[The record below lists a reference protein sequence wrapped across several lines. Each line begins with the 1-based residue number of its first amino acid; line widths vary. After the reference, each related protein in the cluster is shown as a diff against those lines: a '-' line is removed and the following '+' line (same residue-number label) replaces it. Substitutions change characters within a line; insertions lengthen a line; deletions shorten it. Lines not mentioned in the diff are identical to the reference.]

1 METIRNEL
9 RNIAIIAHVDHGKT
23 TLVNE
28 MLKQGGVF
36 RENQQIADRVMDSN
50 DLERERGITILS
62 KNTSVYYKDVKI
74 NVVDTPGH
82 ADFGGEVERV
92 LKMVDGVLLLID
104 SFEGPMPQTRFVL
117 QHALALNLP
126 VIVVVNKV
134 DRPDARCEE
143 VVSETI
149 DLMID
154 LSDDEALLDTP
165 IVYASA
171 RTGTATL
178 DLSQPG
184 TDLRPLFET
193 ILEHIPAPKGD
204 PEGPAQM
211 LVSTIDY
218 NDYVGRIGV
227 GRITRGT
234 LRLNTMYTRV
244 NLTDESLHE
253 NFRLSSLFAFDGLKR
268 TAVEEAS
275 MGEIVA
281 VTGIEDIMI
290 GDTIC
295 ATDTLEA
302 LPFVKITE
310 PTVQMTFSVN
320 DSPFAGR
327 EGTYVTSRHLRD
339 RLFRELQTDV
349 SLRVEEAE
357 TPDAFRVSGRG
368 ELHLSVLIENMRR
381 QGYEFQ
387 VSKPE
392 VLYHRDEN
400 GALLEPMEKMVCDV
414 PSEYAGAV
422 IEKIGRRRGVMDNMS
437 GTDRVRLE
445 FTVPRRGLF
454 GYRSEFMTDTRGEG
468 VMSSVFDRY
477 SPYMGEIPHRSFGA
491 LVSTETGTAVMY
503 GLFYAQ
509 DRGTLFCGPNT
520 AVYCGMIVGQNA
532 RTGDIDVN
540 VCRQKHLTSIRN
552 AAGAETAMKLTSMKT
567 LTLEECLEFI
577 DDDELLEV
585 TPKSLRMRKRILETE
600 MRKKAAARARA
611 AVKD

>member
-1 METIRNEL
+1 MIRENL

-36 RENQQIADRVMDSN
+36 RENQQVADRVMDN
-50 DLERERGITILS
+50 NAIEKERGITILA
-62 KNTSVYYKDVKI
+62 KNTSMYYKDVKI

-117 QHALALNLP
+117 QHALALGLP
-126 VIVVVNKV
+126 VIIVINKM

-143 VVSETI
+143 VYNEAF

-154 LSDDEALLDTP
+154 LGADESQLDTP
-165 IVYASA
+165 VVYASA
-171 RTGTATL
+171 RAGTATL
-178 DLSQPG
+178 DPNVPSK
-184 TDLRPLFET
+184 DLRPLFET
-193 ILEHIPAPKGD
+193 ILKYIPAPKGD
-204 PEGPAQM
+204 PDAPVQM
-211 LVSTIDY
+211 LISTIDY
-218 NDYVGRIGV
+218 NEFVGRIGI
-227 GRITRGT
+227 GRISRGT
-234 LRLNTMYTRV
+234 LKLNSMATRCN
-244 NLTDESLHE
+244 NLNPDLHE
-253 NFRLSSLFAFDGLKR
+253 NFRLSSLFAFEGLKR
-268 TAVEEAS
+268 VPVESAS

-281 VTGIEDIMI
+281 ITGIEDIMI

-295 ATDTLEA
+295 APDTVEP

-310 PTVQMTFSVN
+310 PTVAMTFSVN

-327 EGTYVTSRHLRD
+327 EGTYVTSRHLRA
-339 RLFRELQTDV
+339 RLMRELQTDV
-349 SLRVEEAE
+349 SLRVEETDSA
-357 TPDAFRVSGRG
+357 DSFRVSGRG

-392 VLYHRDEN
+392 VLFHYDEN
-400 GALLEPMEKMVCDV
+400 GNKLEPMERMVADV

-445 FTVPRRGLF
+445 FTVPSRGLF

-468 VMSSVFDRY
+468 VMSAVFDHY
-477 SPYMGEIPHRSFGA
+477 EPYKGDIPHRNVGA
-491 LVSTETGTAVMY
+491 LVSTETGDAVMY

-520 AVYCGMIVGQNA
+520 AVYTGMIVGQNA
-532 RTGDIDVN
+532 RQGDIDVN

-552 AAGAETAMKLTSMKT
+552 AAGAETAMKLTSMRT

-577 DDDELLEV
+577 DDDELLEI
-585 TPKSLRMRKRILETE
+585 TPKSLRMRKRVLETE
-600 MRKKAAARARA
+600 LRKKLAAKKRAEA
-611 AVKD
+611 NS

>member
-1 METIRNEL
+1 MIRENI

-36 RENQQIADRVMDSN
+36 RENQQVADRVMDN
-50 DLERERGITILS
+50 NAIEKERGITILA
-62 KNTSVYYKDVKI
+62 KNTSMYYKDVKI

-117 QHALALNLP
+117 QHALALGLP
-126 VIVVVNKV
+126 VIIVINKM

-143 VVSETI
+143 VYNEAF

-154 LSDDEALLDTP
+154 LGADESQLDTP
-165 IVYASA
+165 VVYASA
-171 RTGTATL
+171 RAGTATL
-178 DLSQPG
+178 DPNVPSA
-184 TDLRPLFET
+184 DLRPLFET
-193 ILEHIPAPKGD
+193 ILQYIPAPKGD
-204 PEGPAQM
+204 PDAPVQM
-211 LVSTIDY
+211 LISTIDY
-218 NDYVGRIGV
+218 NEFVGRIGI

-234 LRLNTMYTRV
+234 LKLNSMATRCN
-244 NLTDESLHE
+244 NLNPDLHE
-253 NFRLSSLFAFDGLKR
+253 NFRLSSLFAFEGLKR
-268 TAVEEAS
+268 VPVESAS

-295 ATDTLEA
+295 APDTVEP

-310 PTVQMTFSVN
+310 PTVAMTFSVN

-327 EGTYVTSRHLRD
+327 EGTYVTSRHLRA
-339 RLFRELQTDV
+339 RLMRELQTDV
-349 SLRVEEAE
+349 SLRVEETDSA
-357 TPDAFRVSGRG
+357 DSFRVSGRG

-392 VLYHRDEN
+392 VLFHYDEN
-400 GALLEPMEKMVCDV
+400 GNKLEPMEKMVADV

-445 FTVPRRGLF
+445 FTVPSRGLF

-468 VMSSVFDRY
+468 VMSAVFDHY
-477 SPYMGEIPHRSFGA
+477 EPYKGDIPHRSVGA
-491 LVSTETGTAVMY
+491 LVSTETGDAVMY

-520 AVYCGMIVGQNA
+520 AVYTGMIVGQNA
-532 RTGDIDVN
+532 RQGDIDVN

-552 AAGAETAMKLTSMKT
+552 AAGAETAMKLTSMRT

-577 DDDELLEV
+577 DDDELLEI
-585 TPKSLRMRKRILETE
+585 TPKSLRMRKRVLETE
-600 MRKKAAARARA
+600 LRKKLAAKKRAEA
-611 AVKD
+611 NS